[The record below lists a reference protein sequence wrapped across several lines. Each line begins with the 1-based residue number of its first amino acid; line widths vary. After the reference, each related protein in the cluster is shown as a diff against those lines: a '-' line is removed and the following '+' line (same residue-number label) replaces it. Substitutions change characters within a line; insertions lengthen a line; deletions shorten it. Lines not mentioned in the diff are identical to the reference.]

1 MSRAAAVRIQE
12 IDLSTRVASFA
23 GAYGAICIP
32 VKKGAKSEPE
42 LVISD
47 KNFLDIFTPNSR
59 VEVGYDLGYFS
70 ALAYLERSDKLWVQG
85 VMKDASFA
93 GAVVNKTIANAELP
107 ASPAIA
113 DVAQYAFSGTE
124 AEMLIYGSSVG
135 AWGNDIGIKI
145 LTNASDSDNVPEL
158 DSFRIQVFKKGFEG
172 SPVEEFFCS
181 RTQGKKDGYGNNMF
195 VEDVLKASNYI
206 RAVNNP
212 AVTGDPALQATILY
226 LGSGTDGLAVTDSEM
241 ISAAQT
247 AFSNVEDL
255 PVTLLMDAG
264 WATAAYG
271 VALDSI
277 AKSRMDCVAILSTP
291 YAAEVAAN
299 FISSLSEYRKTTL
312 NLNSSYSGLYTPH
325 LKIRD
330 RFNDREIFVSPDGY
344 VAGSISFNSNNSEI
358 WFPPA
363 GFRRG
368 LLNVVGVSR
377 KLESGNLDVLSKM
390 QVNPIRQTKG
400 RGIVIWGQKT
410 LLARPSALDRMNV
423 RLLLILIE
431 PALKEFAEDYL
442 FEFNDSPTRSEISVK
457 IDSYMSGIK
466 GRRGVYDYQVIC
478 DTSNNTPD
486 VIDNNQLYIDVFIKP
501 NKSIEDIPLRII
513 ITSTGASFSNAA
525 QSI

>member
-32 VKKGAKSEPE
+32 VKKGAKAEPE

-47 KNFLDIFTPNSR
+47 KNLLDLFTPNSR

-70 ALAYLERSDKLWVQG
+70 ALAYLERADKLWVQG
-85 VMKDASFA
+85 VMNAGRYAGLTLAISSGTNSAISANLTDPAQFSFA
-93 GAVVNKTIANAELP
+93 GQAL
-107 ASPAIA
+107 
-113 DVAQYAFSGTE
+113 
-124 AEMLIYGSSVG
+124 LIYSSSPG
-135 AWGNDIGIKI
+135 AWGNAIGVKI
-145 LTNASDSDNVPEL
+145 LNNTDDADVVPEL
-158 DSFRIQVFKKGFEG
+158 DSFRIEVYKSGFEG
-172 SPVEEFFCS
+172 SPVETFVCS
-181 RTQGKKDGYGNNMF
+181 KIQGKKDGFGNNMF
-195 VEDVLKASNYI
+195 IEDVLQASNYI
-206 RAVNNP
+206 RAINNP
-212 AVTGDPALQATILY
+212 AVTTAPKTQSSILY
-226 LGSGTDGLAVTDSEM
+226 MGMGDDGVAVTDSNM
-241 ISAAQT
+241 IAAAQN
-247 AFSNVEDL
+247 AFSNPEDL

-291 YAAEVAAN
+291 YASEIASN
-299 FISSLSEYRKTTL
+299 FISTLSTYRKTTL

-325 LKIRD
+325 LKITD
-330 RFNDREIFVSPDGY
+330 RFNDREIFVAPDGY
-344 VAGSISFNSNNSEI
+344 VAGSISFNANSSEI

-368 LLNVVGVSR
+368 LLNVTGVAR
-377 KLESGNLDVLSKM
+377 KFDGGNLDALYLI
-390 QVNPIRQTKG
+390 QVNPIRQTSG

-423 RLLLILIE
+423 RLLLITIE
-431 PALKEFAEDYL
+431 PALKAFAEDYL
-442 FEFNDSPTRSEISVK
+442 FEFNDVPTRSEIQVK
-457 IDSYMSGIK
+457 IDSYLGGIK

-486 VIDNNQLYIDVFIKP
+486 VIDNNQLIIDVFPKP
-501 NKSIEDIPLRII
+501 SKSIEDIPMRII

-525 QSI
+525 AAI

>member
-32 VKKGAKSEPE
+32 VKKGAGVEPQ

-47 KNFLDIFTPNSR
+47 KNFLDVFTPNSR

-70 ALAYLERSDKLWVQG
+70 ALAYLERADKLWVQG
-85 VMKDASFA
+85 VMK
-93 GAVVNKTIANAELP
+93 GAKLGGLILSTTTAH
-107 ASPAIA
+107 SAIVA
-113 DVAQYAFSGTE
+113 DMTDPAQYTFGAGE
-124 AEMLIYGSSVG
+124 AVLIYASSPG
-135 AWGNDIGIKI
+135 AWANDIGVKV
-145 LTNASDSDNVPEL
+145 LLNLDNPDVVPEL
-158 DSFRIQVFKKGFEG
+158 KTFRLQVFKRGFEG
-172 SPVEEFFCS
+172 APVEEFFVS
-181 RTQGKKDGYGNNMF
+181 RFQGTKDGYGNNMYI
-195 VEDVLKASNYI
+195 EDVLKSSNYI
-206 RAVNNP
+206 RAIVNP
-212 AVTGDPALQATILY
+212 AETVNLTLNMLNVLY
-226 LGSGTDGLAVTDSEM
+226 MAHGADGLAVTDTEM
-241 ISAAQT
+241 VAAATT
-247 AFSNVEDL
+247 AYSNVEDL

-264 WATAAYG
+264 WTTAAYQ
-271 VALDSI
+271 VALDAI
-277 AKSRMDCVAILSTP
+277 AKSRMDCVAVLSTP
-291 YAAEVAAN
+291 YAAEVSAN
-299 FISSLSEYRKTTL
+299 FINDLSTYRKTTL

-368 LLNVVGVSR
+368 LLNVIGVSR
-377 KLESGNLDVLSKM
+377 KFDGGHLDLLSLI
-390 QVNPIRQTKG
+390 QINPIRQTKG

-410 LLARPSALDRMNV
+410 LLSRPSALDRMNV
-423 RLLLILIE
+423 RLLLIVVE

-442 FEFNDSPTRSEISVK
+442 FEFNDVPTRSEIQVK
-457 IDSYMSGIK
+457 IDSYMGGIK

-486 VIDNNQLYIDVFIKP
+486 IIDNNQLIIDVFLKP
-501 NKSIEDIPLRII
+501 NKSIEDIPMRII
-513 ITSTGASFSNAA
+513 ITSTGASFSSAA
-525 QSI
+525 AAV

>member
-23 GAYGAICIP
+23 GAYGAICFP
-32 VKKGAKSEPE
+32 VKKGATAEPQ

-47 KNFLDIFTPNSR
+47 KNLLDLFTPNGR

-70 ALAYLERSDKLWVQG
+70 ALAYLERADKLWVQG
-85 VMKDASFA
+85 VMKDGKRAGVKLAISSGSNSALSAGSGIVDPAQFVFA
-93 GAVVNKTIANAELP
+93 GESL
-107 ASPAIA
+107 
-113 DVAQYAFSGTE
+113 
-124 AEMLIYGSSVG
+124 LIYASSPG
-135 AWGNDIGIKI
+135 LWGNDIGYK
-145 LTNASDSDNVPEL
+145 LLNNVDDVDSVPEL
-158 DSFRIQVFKKGFEG
+158 NSFRIQVFKKGFEG
-172 SPVEEFFCS
+172 SPVEEFVCS
-181 RTQGKKDGYGNNMF
+181 KVEGQKDGYGNNMY

-206 RAVNNP
+206 RAINNP
-212 AVTGDPALQATILY
+212 AVTGAPKTQSTVLFMGA
-226 LGSGTDGLAVTDSEM
+226 GSDGLAVTDSDM
-241 ISAAQT
+241 ILAAQT

-271 VALDSI
+271 VALDAI

-291 YAAEVAAN
+291 YAAEVNSN
-299 FISSLSEYRKTTL
+299 FISAISTYRKTTL

-325 LKIRD
+325 LKIND
-330 RFNDREIFVSPDGY
+330 RFNDREIFVAPDGY

-368 LLNVVGVSR
+368 VLNVIGVSR
-377 KLESGNLDVLSKM
+377 KLESGNLDALSLI

-410 LLARPSALDRMNV
+410 LLSRPSSLDRMNV
-423 RLLLILIE
+423 RLLLIMIE
-431 PALKEFAEDYL
+431 PALKAFAEDYL

-457 IDSYMSGIK
+457 IDSYMGGIK
-466 GRRGVYDYQVIC
+466 GRRGVYDYQVTC
-478 DTSNNTPD
+478 DTSNNTPA
-486 VIDNNQLYIDVFIKP
+486 VIDNNQLIVDVFVKP
-501 NKSIEDIPLRII
+501 NKSIEDIPMRII

-525 QSI
+525 QAI